1 MNEKFKSVNEDISYY
16 IRPATFP
23 LAIKM
28 LEDVESSTFKA
39 KRPKRDL
46 GLSVMLCQAIG
57 ICRRQGLSIL
67 LTLED
72 ICCPNALFF
81 LGLAQ
86 PMEAYWQ
93 GKIAFTPFN
102 QTEEARARRSRSLA
116 FFPPNKYRGLL
127 ISPLFK
133 ADFEPDVIMIYGCP
147 AQMMRFVQAAT
158 FRTGESLKNTA
169 QGGGSCALEIVKPV
183 LENEIGL
190 VLPGNGERMFGLIH
204 DDEMVCAIPGG
215 KIDEIMTG
223 LKETHAGGQ
232 RYPIPAFGNFT
243 PLLPPTYDAL
253 LKTIRKGE

>member
-1 MNEKFKSVNEDISYY
+1 MNENLKKVNKEISYY

-28 LEDVESSTFKA
+28 LEDVESSTPRA

-46 GLSVMLCQAIG
+46 GLNIMLCQAIG

-67 LTLED
+67 LTPED

-81 LGLAQ
+81 LGYAQ
-86 PMEAYWQ
+86 PPEDYWQ
-93 GKIAFTPFN
+93 GKIAFAPFN
-102 QTEEARARRSRSLA
+102 QTEEARSRRSRSLS
-116 FFPPNKYRGLL
+116 FFPLNKYKGLL

-158 FRTGESLKNTA
+158 FRMGESLKYTA
-169 QGGGSCALEIVKPV
+169 QGGGSCALEIVKPI
-183 LENEIGL
+183 LENVIGL
-190 VLPGNGERMFGLIH
+190 VLPGNGERIFGLIQ

-215 KIDEIMTG
+215 KIDEIVTG
-223 LKETHAGGQ
+223 LKDTHIGGQ
-232 RYPIPAFGNFT
+232 RYPVPAFGNFT
-243 PLLPPTYDAL
+243 PPMPPSYDTL
-253 LKTIRKGE
+253 LKIIRKGE